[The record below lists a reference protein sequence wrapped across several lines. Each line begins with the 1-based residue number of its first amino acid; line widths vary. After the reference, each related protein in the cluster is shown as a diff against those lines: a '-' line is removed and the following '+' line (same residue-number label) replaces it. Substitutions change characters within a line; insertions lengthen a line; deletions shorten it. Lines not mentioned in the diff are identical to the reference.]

1 MNTPT
6 PTNHYSALINPKV
19 IKALLHIASTDETR
33 SAIGGVHFEFFGNDN
48 YVAVAT
54 DGRKIAVV
62 KVGATSPWN
71 AGLADC
77 THTLDLPRT
86 ACEAVVRD
94 ATRTKHTVVDLSWG
108 EFSQNI
114 RHAGVPL
121 ESFLID
127 KDQKHPFRYPNW
139 RQVMPRS
146 TWQQTA
152 SKNRSFDGMHVSAV
166 HEFFDILTKDS
177 LPKHYRKHDRGGAHA
192 SCYAI
197 PVAMQGSGEN
207 WGWLFRTRC
216 ACNPPCS
223 VTEITPLAY
232 LMPLQLTD
240 REAEVPAEFLKGL
253 GL

>member
-1 MNTPT
+1 MTTNT
-6 PTNHYSALINPKV
+6 YSALIDPKV
-19 IKALLHIASTDETR
+19 IKALLHIASTDEDR
-33 SAIGGVHFEFFGNDN
+33 FAIGGVHFEFFGDSN

-54 DGRKIAVV
+54 DGKKIAVV
-62 KVGATSPWN
+62 KVGSALPWGATPEN
-71 AGLADC
+71 R
-77 THTLDLPRT
+77 THILDLPRT

-114 RHAGVPL
+114 HHAGVPL

-127 KDQKHPFRYPNW
+127 KDQKHPFCYPNW

-146 TWQQTA
+146 NWQQTA
-152 SKNRSFDGMHVSAV
+152 SPNQSFAGEQVSEI
-166 HEFFDILTKDS
+166 HEFFDVLTKDS
-177 LPKHYRKHDRGGAHA
+177 LPKHSRKYGRDRTCA

-197 PVAMQGSGEN
+197 PVAPHGNGQCY
-207 WGWLFRTRC
+207 GWLFRTNC
-216 ACNPPCS
+216 HCNPPYS

-232 LMPLQLTD
+232 LMPLHLEDEVAT
-240 REAEVPAEFLKGL
+240 VPAGFLESL

>member
-1 MNTPT
+1 MTPN
-6 PTNHYSALINPKV
+6 PYSALINPKV
-19 IKALLHIASTDETR
+19 IKALLHIASADETR
-33 SAIGGVHFEFFGNDN
+33 SVIGGVHFEFFGNDN

-114 RHAGVPL
+114 HHAGVPL

-152 SKNRSFDGMHVSAV
+152 SKDRSFDGEHVSEI
-166 HEFFDILTKDS
+166 HKFFDALTKDL
-177 LPKHYRKHDRGGAHA
+177 LPKHRGQYSREHTRA

-197 PVAMQGSGEN
+197 PVAPQGSDQCY
-207 WGWLFRTRC
+207 GWLFRTDRS
-216 ACNPPCS
+216 CNGPSS

-232 LMPLQLTD
+232 LMPFSLAD
-240 REAEVPAEFLKGL
+240 EATTVPAEFLKGL